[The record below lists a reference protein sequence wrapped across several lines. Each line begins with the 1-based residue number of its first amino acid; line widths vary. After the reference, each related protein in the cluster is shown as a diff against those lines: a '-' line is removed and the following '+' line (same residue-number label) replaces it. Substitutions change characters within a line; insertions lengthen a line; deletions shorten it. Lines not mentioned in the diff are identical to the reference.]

1 METYLHRAVALYKL
15 KDLDGALTG
24 VKEAL
29 KLDPQHKRLREEY
42 VLGGFWRPKAMP
54 CRDP

>member
-1 METYLHRAVALYKL
+1 LHRAVALYKL

-42 VLGGFWRPKAMP
+42 VLGGFWRPKAVP
-54 CRDP
+54 CRGP